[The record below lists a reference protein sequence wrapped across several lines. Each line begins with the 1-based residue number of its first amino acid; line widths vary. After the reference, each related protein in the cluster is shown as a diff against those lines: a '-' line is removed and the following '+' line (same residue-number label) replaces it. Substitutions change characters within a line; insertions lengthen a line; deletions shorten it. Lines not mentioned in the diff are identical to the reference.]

1 MPDEVAMQCRACMR
15 RAKVASNV
23 ATRLPPAVRPQ
34 RPLRSTSIKAVSS
47 VALTSG
53 QAGGASGIGAAF
65 VVGVAVVAWVR
76 PVRPRARLAPAVLR
90 INVRRETGRGA
101 AESDMG

>member
-1 MPDEVAMQCRACMR
+1 MPDEVAMQCRAFIR
-15 RAKVASNV
+15 RAKSASNV

-53 QAGGASGIGAAF
+53 QAGAAGEMGAALGVGT
-65 VVGVAVVAWVR
+65 VVAAWVR
-76 PVRPRARLAPAVLR
+76 PARPRTRLAPAVLLM
-90 INVRRETGRGA
+90 NVRRETGRVES
-101 AESDMG
+101 ESDMG